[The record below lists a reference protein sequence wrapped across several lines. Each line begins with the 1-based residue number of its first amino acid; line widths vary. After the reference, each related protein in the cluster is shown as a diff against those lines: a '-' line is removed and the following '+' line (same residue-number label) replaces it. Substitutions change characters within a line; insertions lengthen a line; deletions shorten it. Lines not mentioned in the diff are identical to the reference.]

1 MRFTLEG
8 RVTNSVQKVGPEGIT
23 VGEELISNSVILTP
37 NEIFRDWPVK
47 SVATITEQDF
57 SQAIEAECD
66 VIVFGT
72 GERPLFP
79 PRSVVFAFARM
90 GIGFEAMD
98 TIAACRPFNILVSE
112 GRRAAAALIL
122 GNVKTDQSSN

>member
-1 MRFTLEG
+1 MRFTLEEHA
-8 RVTNSVQKVGPEGIT
+8 TNSVYKVGPEGIT
-23 VGEELISNSVILTP
+23 VGTELITDSVILTP
-37 NEIFRDWPVK
+37 DQIFRNWPVK

-57 SQAIEAECD
+57 APAIEAECD

-72 GERPLFP
+72 GDRPVFP
-79 PRSVVFAFARM
+79 PRAVVFAFARM

-98 TIAACRPFNILVSE
+98 TVAACRTFNILVSE

-122 GNVKTDQSSN
+122 GKTES

>member
-1 MRFTLEG
+1 LRFTLEEHA
-8 RVTNSVQKVGPEGIT
+8 TNSVYKVGPEGIT
-23 VGEELISNSVILTP
+23 VGTELITDSVILTP
-37 NEIFRDWPVK
+37 DQIFRNWPVK

-57 SQAIEAECD
+57 APAIEAECD

-72 GERPLFP
+72 GDRPVFP
-79 PRSVVFAFARM
+79 PRAVVFAFARM

-98 TIAACRPFNILVSE
+98 TVAACRTFNILVSE

-122 GNVKTDQSSN
+122 GKTES